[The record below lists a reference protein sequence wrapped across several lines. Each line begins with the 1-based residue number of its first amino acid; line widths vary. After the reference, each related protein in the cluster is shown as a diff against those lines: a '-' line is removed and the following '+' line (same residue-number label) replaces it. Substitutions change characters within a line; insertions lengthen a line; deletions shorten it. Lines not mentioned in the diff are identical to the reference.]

1 MIYDTIAPCKR
12 KKGFEGIPD
21 EFYNVSLK
29 ELKNTIETE
38 LKSFEILRET
48 KVMLVFK
55 EKGTDHKLSI
65 FPSLRAFLYGDI
77 DEHEASN
84 VFKKISKSLEEIVG
98 Y

>member
-21 EFYNVSLK
+21 EFYNVSLSK
-29 ELKNTIETE
+29 LKDKIETE
-38 LKSFEILRET
+38 LSSYEILRET

-55 EKGTDHKLSI
+55 EKGTNNKLSI

-77 DEHEASN
+77 EEEEASN
-84 VFKKISKSLEEIVG
+84 VFKKISTSLEDIVG